1 MMENII
7 WILLVLIAGTFLPV
21 QGALNTKLGVAAQS
35 PIHASMIS
43 FIIGALSVVLYVL
56 ITRQSFSLVGLKTAP
71 AYVWLGGILGAM
83 YVTII
88 ILAFPRLGPA
98 LAFALLV
105 AGQMITSLLME
116 HFDILVAQQHT
127 ITPWRLGGVALII
140 VGVILVRLF

>member
-1 MMENII
+1 M
-7 WILLVLIAGTFLPV
+7 
-21 QGALNTKLGVAAQS
+21 
-35 PIHASMIS
+35 
-43 FIIGALSVVLYVL
+43 VLYVL

-71 AYVWLGGILGAM
+71 AYAWLGGILGAM

>member
-1 MMENII
+1 MENII
-7 WILLVLIAGTFLPV
+7 WILLVLVAGTFLPV
-21 QGALNTKLGVAAQS
+21 QGALNTKLGAAAQS

-43 FIIGALSVVLYVL
+43 FIVGALSVVLYVL

-71 AYVWLGGILGAM
+71 AYAWLGGILGAM